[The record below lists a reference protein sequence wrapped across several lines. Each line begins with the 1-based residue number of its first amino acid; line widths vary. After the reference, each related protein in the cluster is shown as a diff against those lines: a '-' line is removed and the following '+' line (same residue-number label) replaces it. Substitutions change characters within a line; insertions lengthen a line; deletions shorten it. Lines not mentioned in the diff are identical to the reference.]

1 MRSAIGTN
9 AVFSSLQS
17 QVTLVLNTLVSF
29 KCVVMYKFSHLL
41 QVLYDCFPFFGRN
54 TETRKAHAYT
64 LRWIGWLHF
73 NLRRTFFKAIRFKFM
88 HISLKKSKLTLTRF
102 QRIIFNAVTKW
113 LAKNMVWIKDCGVVK
128 PSCVILHDASASSSC
143 IYFLIEAINWIE
155 FHVFPI
161 FGRRVKALSD
171 WLWNANAVSWN
182 VKGNLCECLYCTV
195 K

>member
-1 MRSAIGTN
+1 
-9 AVFSSLQS
+9 
-17 QVTLVLNTLVSF
+17 
-29 KCVVMYKFSHLL
+29 
-41 QVLYDCFPFFGRN
+41 
-54 TETRKAHAYT
+54 
-64 LRWIGWLHF
+64 
-73 NLRRTFFKAIRFKFM
+73 M

-161 FGRRVKALSD
+161 FGRRVKAL
-171 WLWNANAVSWN
+171 WLTVRCKCRSM
-182 VKGNLCECLYCTV
+182 ECKMKFMWVFILYSKVGEYVCVCATMIASQCKV
-195 K
+195 EYKRDLRKQRADIDGEIEKRTARENRIYSSRSHATAFID